1 MAQKAKI
8 ALKIAVIEQCGN
20 VDRRCHWNPADF
32 KGQMGEQWRYRTPHQ
47 KDIAEFALAKLEEYR
62 ALDVAA
68 HEKNLEGLKTNIL
81 IKEKVTAAMNETG
94 MPHRYHERDPK
105 SRARFPKLITRN
117 AGWVDDL
124 ARIVTSDSFEN
135 ATQRYE
141 TFKVRYTDFLEQGK
155 RSFEFEASAK
165 TRKDEADKAKRLEDV
180 ELVKIILR
188 YDMDPLSTW
197 DSVYSLLRQKD
208 HLLDLAIAMM
218 NVRNNWS
225 DGPDEVVDALAFMP
239 RNAVEQE
246 IKAEAASH
254 CEDFEDGHV
263 FRDCRWSY
271 DVILK
276 LVKDEQ
282 LVKDAM
288 LARDVAMRD

>member
-1 MAQKAKI
+1 MAAKTT
-8 ALKIAVIEQCGN
+8 LKIATIEPCGN
-20 VDRRCHWNPADF
+20 VDRKCHWNPADF
-32 KGQMGEQWRYRTPHQ
+32 KGQMGEQWRFRTIHQ
-47 KDIAEFALAKLEEYR
+47 KDIAEFALLKLEEYR

-68 HEKNLEGLKTNIL
+68 HEKNLEGLKTNAL
-81 IKEKVTAAMNETG
+81 IKEKVTAVMNETG

-124 ARIVTSDSFEN
+124 ARIVTVDGFEN
-135 ATQRYE
+135 ATQKYE

-165 TRKDEADKAKRLEDV
+165 TRKEEADKKKRLEDV

-188 YDMDPLSTW
+188 YDFDPLSTW
-197 DSVYSLLRQKD
+197 DSVYVLLRQKD

-225 DGPDEVVDALAFMP
+225 DGPDEVIQALDFTP
-239 RNAVEQE
+239 RNTTEEE

-254 CEDFEDGHV
+254 CEDFEDGRV
-263 FRDCRWSY
+263 FRDCNWNY
-271 DVILK
+271 GAILP
-276 LVKDEQ
+276 LVKDQQ

-288 LARDVAMRD
+288 LAREVAMRD